1 MARFSRGLF
10 RELANPSYGQ
20 GLMAVGAQLGSAQAE
35 AQAAERQKEIDSMS
49 FKLLRQGLFSAD
61 QGDVSALAA
70 RTNDLVD
77 MMNRTT
83 DEKSRATLQDMITQ
97 LDAQRSATQTKAT
110 SNTAN
115 SIIKTE
121 DALKNMQSEMDAM
134 GGQVTGQQKKVFDAL
149 TQRLE
154 FMKQNSKAVI
164 EADDIKYQTRFKKI
178 KQENELADQQKQAVQ
193 RRLSSVPF
201 ESDQYK
207 ELAQEARNANQ
218 GQAVDQYEKLQFG
231 LIEARAKAD
240 DIRDSEKPL
249 SQSEIETLAEIGII
263 VPKNQTR
270 LSIKSNRQSLANYTQ
285 AVEVERIRSAISPIA
300 GVKDVEAHVIT
311 TLETL
316 MDFGDLPGNF
326 LSSDLYNKIEDLL
339 EDPDEI
345 KTLVGLLEMPSGKE
359 LNSGQ
364 IRERVEQYIANKFPD
379 EYKEAKTYRQTQAR
393 EQADIDLLVVDL
405 LVEAGVATRNE
416 DGSVDLAGVDEKEIR
431 RARREVDRRRS
442 LIGIL
447 TSDNIG
453 RRAQERKAEVQE
465 NVAGAMGRGI

>member
-263 VPKNQTR
+263 VPK
-270 LSIKSNRQSLANYTQ
+270 KSNPAFN
-285 AVEVERIRSAISPIA
+285 
-300 GVKDVEAHVIT
+300 
-311 TLETL
+311 
-316 MDFGDLPGNF
+316 
-326 LSSDLYNKIEDLL
+326 
-339 EDPDEI
+339 
-345 KTLVGLLEMPSGKE
+345 
-359 LNSGQ
+359 Q
-364 IRERVEQYIANKFPD
+364 I
-379 EYKEAKTYRQTQAR
+379 
-393 EQADIDLLVVDL
+393 
-405 LVEAGVATRNE
+405 
-416 DGSVDLAGVDEKEIR
+416 
-431 RARREVDRRRS
+431 
-442 LIGIL
+442 
-447 TSDNIG
+447 
-453 RRAQERKAEVQE
+453 
-465 NVAGAMGRGI
+465 

>member
-97 LDAQRSATQTKAT
+97 LDAERSATQTKAT

-154 FMKQNSKAVI
+154 FMKSSNA
-164 EADDIKYQTRFKKI
+164 
-178 KQENELADQQKQAVQ
+178 QA
-193 RRLSSVPF
+193 
-201 ESDQYK
+201 
-207 ELAQEARNANQ
+207 
-218 GQAVDQYEKLQFG
+218 
-231 LIEARAKAD
+231 
-240 DIRDSEKPL
+240 
-249 SQSEIETLAEIGII
+249 
-263 VPKNQTR
+263 
-270 LSIKSNRQSLANYTQ
+270 
-285 AVEVERIRSAISPIA
+285 AI
-300 GVKDVEAHVIT
+300 
-311 TLETL
+311 
-316 MDFGDLPGNF
+316 
-326 LSSDLYNKIEDLL
+326 
-339 EDPDEI
+339 
-345 KTLVGLLEMPSGKE
+345 
-359 LNSGQ
+359 
-364 IRERVEQYIANKFPD
+364 
-379 EYKEAKTYRQTQAR
+379 
-393 EQADIDLLVVDL
+393 
-405 LVEAGVATRNE
+405 
-416 DGSVDLAGVDEKEIR
+416 
-431 RARREVDRRRS
+431 
-442 LIGIL
+442 
-447 TSDNIG
+447 
-453 RRAQERKAEVQE
+453 
-465 NVAGAMGRGI
+465 